1 MTRKRR
7 TFEPSLKPEVVRM
20 FNEQGLSV
28 QHVSESMDI
37 GPSAIRRWLEQYSAE
52 QNGQSGIG
60 KPLKAEQQRIRQLEL
75 ENQQLRQ
82 DVTILKKASVF
93 FAREMK

>member
-7 TFEPSLKPEVVRM
+7 TFEPSLKLEVVRM
-20 FNEQGLSV
+20 INEQGLSV

-60 KPLKAEQQRIRQLEL
+60 KPLTAEQ
-75 ENQQLRQ
+75 
-82 DVTILKKASVF
+82 
-93 FAREMK
+93 